1 MTREFV
7 KYEDI
12 LKLFCHILYSV
23 CFQSVV
29 VVLAKALNPRG
40 GPVVPLAMFFVSR
53 ARDSAWG
60 IWLLPHSICT
70 YVPSK
75 VADKIA
81 AMEAE
86 ERRKGEKVR
95 KVVNCLHIWSP
106 WIINVNIAII
116 IIVTIIIIIIIIAII
131 VIIAIMIF
139 IVIIAV
145 IQISRSK
152 PGLENLKSK
161 EKIIR

>member
-1 MTREFV
+1 M
-7 KYEDI
+7 
-12 LKLFCHILYSV
+12 
-23 CFQSVV
+23 
-29 VVLAKALNPRG
+29 
-40 GPVVPLAMFFVSR
+40 
-53 ARDSAWG
+53 
-60 IWLLPHSICT
+60 LL
-70 YVPSK
+70 SK

-86 ERRKGEKVR
+86 ERRKGEKVG

-116 IIVTIIIIIIIIAII
+116 IIVTIIIIIIVII
-131 VIIAIMIF
+131 VIIAIIIF
-139 IVIIAV
+139 IAIIAV